1 MKNRRLRERLLSAL
15 TALLFVALLVL
26 LTALFLA
33 YRQSSVDTV
42 PFDLGEITAD
52 KTVDATDISD
62 CFLPAFLGVTIG
74 GERSALIGGERTM
87 AELYA
92 MLSPA
97 LSEALDSGDVRG
109 GTEADWERLLA
120 TDHAVYIRYHTE
132 MPAAV
137 VALFADLAR
146 GVTPSRSGL
155 DFYLSEAVLIPYV
168 NGENAAASAFR
179 QADGSVKLITVSMPR
194 EILSTQD
201 LEQFVRAYE
210 MYLVSFN
217 FIKTNGTVAA
227 VCTDP
232 VTSRGIFMANNTA
245 GILRE
250 NFEEVSRMLGVF
262 GLNPDKLLSFH
273 EEEDGSQS
281 YIGTQ
286 GAFDVH
292 ASSFA
297 YRSSSEGGIG
307 LSDLAGYAAD
317 SGIAEYI
324 RACLILAGEVK
335 AVNRHYAGG
344 DAKLLLGGVW
354 ADGGTVSLT
363 FYYVF
368 DNIRIADIPPALT
381 ATFENGVLREASL
394 YTLTAQSTGRRVGTY
409 SEEWFLGWLTSKTGE
424 RAAGDRISLVYRADY
439 VSDQVPAEWRA
450 EERRG

>member
-1 MKNRRLRERLLSAL
+1 MKNKRRREHLLSAL
-15 TALLFVALLVL
+15 TALLFAALLIL

-33 YRQSSVDTV
+33 YRQNSADTV

-74 GERSALIGGERTM
+74 GEHSALIGGERTM
-87 AELYA
+87 AEFYA

-97 LSEALDSGDVRG
+97 LSEALDSGDIREG
-109 GTEADWERLLA
+109 SAADWERVLSS
-120 TDHAVYIRYHTE
+120 DHAVYIRYHTE
-132 MPAAV
+132 VPAAV
-137 VALFADLAR
+137 IALFADLER
-146 GVTPSRSGL
+146 GVSPERSRAGIG
-155 DFYLSEAVLIPYV
+155 FYVSEAVLIPYV

-179 QADGSVKLITVSMPR
+179 QSDGSVKLVTVSMPR

-201 LEQFVRAYE
+201 IDQFVRSYD
-210 MYLVSFN
+210 YFISFD
-217 FIKTNGTVAA
+217 FLETDGTIAA
-227 VCTDP
+227 VCTDS
-232 VTSRGIFMANNTA
+232 VTTRGIFMANNTA
-245 GILRE
+245 GILRD
-250 NFEEVSRMLGVF
+250 NAEETGRMLGVF
-262 GLNPDKLLSFH
+262 GLNPDKLLSSH

-286 GAFDVH
+286 GAFYVH

-297 YRSSSEGGIG
+297 YRSSSEGGVG
-307 LSDLAGYAAD
+307 LADLTGYAAD
-317 SGIAEYI
+317 SGIAAYI
-324 RACLILAGEVK
+324 RACLILMGEVK

-344 DAKLLLGGVW
+344 DAKLLLGGIR

-363 FYYVF
+363 FHYVF

-394 YTLTAQSTGRRVGTY
+394 YTLTAQSTGRRVRTY
-409 SEEWFLGWLTSKTGE
+409 SEEWFLGWLASKTGV
-424 RAAGDRISLVYRADY
+424 RAAADRVSLVYRADF

-450 EERRG
+450 EKRA